1 MAQAAGRPVRR
12 RGHLFESVANFNA
25 LRAAER
31 RARRGKRSRPDVARF
46 VFHLEANLLA
56 LESELS
62 TKTYS
67 MRPYR
72 TFFVREPKL
81 RRICAA
87 DYRDRVV
94 HHAVCDV
101 LDPLFDGGLIADT
114 FACRRGKGVHA
125 CVRRVQDLA
134 RKHPYALLCDVKR
147 YFETIDHA
155 VLKRL
160 YRRKLKDRE
169 FLALLDSIVDH
180 PLPGCVTGK
189 GVPIGNLTSQ
199 YFANLYLGELDHLIK
214 DELRLPGYVRYMDD
228 MVVLADSKARLREAL
243 SAITEFLGMRLRLE
257 LRPERTR
264 LLPVTQGLP
273 WLGFRVFPGVLRLD
287 GKKWARMRRRVRRRE
302 AAYAQG
308 LIGEADLAR
317 SVRSMV
323 AHVSHIDSL
332 QARQRLFELSW

>member
-1 MAQAAGRPVRR
+1 MKRH
-12 RGHLFESVANFNA
+12 GHLFESVANFAA
-25 LRAAER
+25 LLAAER
-31 RARRGKRSRPDVARF
+31 RARRGKRNRPDVARF
-46 VFHLEANLLA
+46 VFHLETNLLE
-56 LESELS
+56 LESELRAR
-62 TKTYS
+62 TYA

-72 TFFVREPKL
+72 TFLVREPKL

-134 RKHPYALLCDVKR
+134 RKYPYALLCDVKR
-147 YFETIDHA
+147 YFETIDHG

-160 YRRKLKDRE
+160 YRRKLKDRAL
-169 FLALLDSIVDH
+169 LALLDRIVDH
-180 PLPGCVTGK
+180 PLPGCAPGK

-228 MVVLADSKARLREAL
+228 MVLLADSKARLRETL
-243 SAITEFLGMRLRLE
+243 STITEFLETRLRLE

-273 WLGFRVFPGVLRLD
+273 WLGFRAFPGVLRLD
-287 GKKWARMRRRVRRRE
+287 GRKWARMRRRIRARE
-302 AAYAQG
+302 AAFAQG
-308 LIGEADLAR
+308 LIGEEELAR
-317 SVRSMV
+317 SVSSMV

>member
-1 MAQAAGRPVRR
+1 MKRH
-12 RGHLFESVANFNA
+12 GHLFESVANFAA
-25 LRAAER
+25 LLGAER
-31 RARRGKRSRPDVARF
+31 RARRGKRNRPDVARF
-46 VFHLEANLLA
+46 VFHLETNLLE
-56 LESELS
+56 LESELRL
-62 TKTYS
+62 KTYA

-72 TFFVREPKL
+72 TFLVREPKL

-94 HHAVCDV
+94 HHAVCAV

-134 RKHPYALLCDVKR
+134 RKYPYALLCDVKR
-147 YFETIDHA
+147 YFETIDHGM
-155 VLKRL
+155 LKRL
-160 YRRKLKDRE
+160 YRCKLKDRDL
-169 FLALLDSIVDH
+169 LALLDRIVDH
-180 PLPGCVTGK
+180 PLPGSLPGK

-228 MVVLADSKARLREAL
+228 MVLLADSKARLRETL
-243 SAITEFLGMRLRLE
+243 STIMEFLESRLRLE

-287 GKKWARMRRRVRRRE
+287 GRKWARMRRRIRGRE
-302 AAYAQG
+302 AAYARG
-308 LIGEADLAR
+308 LIGEEELAR
-317 SVRSMV
+317 SVSSMV

>member
-1 MAQAAGRPVRR
+1 MKR
-12 RGHLFESVANFNA
+12 RGHLFEGVANFAA
-25 LRAAER
+25 LLAAER
-31 RARRGKRSRPDVARF
+31 RARRGKRNRPDVARF
-46 VFHLEANLLA
+46 VFHLETNLLE
-56 LESELS
+56 LESELR
-62 TKTYS
+62 TGTYA
-67 MRPYR
+67 MRQYR
-72 TFFVREPKL
+72 TFLVREPKL

-101 LDPLFDGGLIADT
+101 LDPLFDSGLIADT

-147 YFETIDHA
+147 YFETIDHG

-160 YRRKLKDRE
+160 YRRKLKDRAL
-169 FLALLDSIVDH
+169 LALLDRIVEH
-180 PLPGCVTGK
+180 PLPGCMPGK

-228 MVVLADSKARLREAL
+228 MVVLAESKARLREAL
-243 SAITEFLGMRLRLE
+243 STITEFLGTRLRLE

-273 WLGFRVFPGVLRLD
+273 WLGFRIFPGVLRLD
-287 GKKWARMRRRVRRRE
+287 GKKWARMRRRIRGRE
-302 AAYAQG
+302 AAFAHG
-308 LIGEADLAR
+308 LIGEEELAR
-317 SVRSMV
+317 SVGSMV

>member
-1 MAQAAGRPVRR
+1 MKRH
-12 RGHLFESVANFNA
+12 GHLFEDVANFAA
-25 LRAAER
+25 LLAAER
-31 RARRGKRSRPDVARF
+31 RARRGKRNRPDVARF
-46 VFHLEANLLA
+46 VFHLETNLLE
-56 LESELS
+56 LESELRL
-62 TKTYS
+62 KTYA

-72 TFFVREPKL
+72 TFLVREPKL

-134 RKHPYALLCDVKR
+134 RKRPYALLCDVKR
-147 YFETIDHA
+147 YFETIDHGM
-155 VLKRL
+155 LKRL
-160 YRRKLKDRE
+160 YRRKLKDRAL
-169 FLALLDSIVDH
+169 LALLDRIVDH
-180 PLPGCVTGK
+180 PLPGSAPGK

-228 MVVLADSKARLREAL
+228 MVLLADSKARLRETL
-243 SAITEFLGMRLRLE
+243 STITEFLETRLRLE

-287 GKKWARMRRRVRRRE
+287 GRKWARMRRRIRGRE
-302 AAYAQG
+302 AAFAQG
-308 LIGEADLAR
+308 LIGEHQLAR
-317 SVRSMV
+317 SVSSMV

-332 QARQRLFELSW
+332 QARQRLFELSWRAG

>member
-1 MAQAAGRPVRR
+1 MKRH
-12 RGHLFESVANFNA
+12 GHLFEDVASFAA
-25 LRAAER
+25 LLAAER

-46 VFHLEANLLA
+46 VFHLETNLLE
-56 LESELS
+56 LESELRS
-62 TKTYS
+62 KTYA

-72 TFFVREPKL
+72 TFLVREPKS

-125 CVRRVQDLA
+125 CVRRVQDLV
-134 RKHPYALLCDVKR
+134 RKRPYALLCDVKR
-147 YFETIDHA
+147 YFETIDHG

-160 YRRKLKDRE
+160 YRRKLKDRDL
-169 FLALLDSIVDH
+169 LALLDRIVDH
-180 PLPGCVTGK
+180 PLPGCTPGK

-214 DELRLPGYVRYMDD
+214 DALRLPGYVRYMDD
-228 MVVLADSKARLREAL
+228 MVLLADSKARLRETL
-243 SAITEFLGMRLRLE
+243 STITEFLETRLRLE

-287 GKKWARMRRRVRRRE
+287 GRKWARMRRRIRGRE
-302 AAYAQG
+302 AAFAQG
-308 LIGEADLAR
+308 LIGEDQLAC
-317 SVRSMV
+317 SVGSMV